1 MVRNEN
7 VPWKRLSVEAAA
19 IVGSILLAFAIDAWW
34 EERNLQAVLVG
45 NLSGLSYDFATNRA
59 GLIDVSDRH
68 GRSVRAIEDILILG
82 SDPGN
87 ELDHDEFYRRMR
99 EVNITRKFSVVRR
112 TYDSLISA
120 GLVES
125 IPSEDLKRAIAG
137 FYNFVKRIE
146 HAQEDMQAIQTFIL
160 EPYISKNLD
169 HAALMV
175 VTHPEAGR
183 IRPSRPAN
191 QFRDIIGTD
200 EFEGVLV
207 TKWHI
212 SQDLT
217 NLYSS
222 ALDQIDTVDNLIQ
235 QIAGQQV
242 VIDKSE

>member
-1 MVRNEN
+1 
-7 VPWKRLSVEAAA
+7 LSVEAAA
-19 IVGSILLAFAIDAWW
+19 IVVSILLAFAIDAWW
-34 EERNLQAVLVG
+34 EERNLQAVVVG
-45 NLSGLSYDFATNRA
+45 HLSGLSYDYATNRA

-146 HAQEDMQAIQTFIL
+146 NAQEDMQAIQTFIL

-207 TKWHI
+207 TKWHV

-235 QIAGQQV
+235 QIAGRQA